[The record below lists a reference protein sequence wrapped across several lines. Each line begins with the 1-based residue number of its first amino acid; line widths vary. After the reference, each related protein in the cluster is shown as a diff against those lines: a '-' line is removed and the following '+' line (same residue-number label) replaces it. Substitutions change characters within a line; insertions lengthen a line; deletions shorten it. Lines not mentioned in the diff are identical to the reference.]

1 MFFWLTIL
9 VKCPAK
15 SLVAFISS
23 LLLVDNDEKKVSC
36 CKFVCLGYLR
46 YF

>member
-15 SLVAFISS
+15 SLVAFLSS
-23 LLLVDNDEKKVSC
+23 LLLVDNDEKKCPVVNLC
-36 CKFVCLGYLR
+36 V
-46 YF
+46 